1 MSTAALDLY
10 IKTMMQ
16 KGKSIA
22 TIRQALTKASW
33 SQAAIDQEFAALGVL
48 TTDFWRYP
56 SWPVGRN
63 TWSRQKN
70 KSSLPTNEEPLHSP
84 SKCPPISIL
93 PTLCESKKTLAPS
106 SLINHHQLPLTVR
119 SKAPSIKIAKVTGK
133 QVIQAVVNKRRQQN
147 KQKLGQKSK
156 KNSHSQLEKLQAKS
170 IAFGILLAVVMI
182 LAIIWQVFYRR

>member
-22 TIRQALTKASW
+22 TIRQALAKASW

-56 SWPVGRN
+56 SWPVSQH

-70 KSSLPTNEEPLHSP
+70 KNSLPTNEEPLHSP

-93 PTLCESKKTLAPS
+93 PTLCESKKTLAPP
-106 SLINHHQLPLTVR
+106 SLINHSQLPLTVR